1 MSGRR
6 TVRNEGTNSRG
17 NWYRAYDDGAYR
29 YKNTDG
35 GRYFNDGRDHGF
47 YKSVYSRDNC
57 FADNQTLWTLYLFWF
72 IVCQTHNIS
81 RSNRDGTEASGGE
94 SYSRYYD
101 YKSGRES
108 ENLTAGT
115 MTTSPAQPALTPET
129 RQELQAPTL
138 RGLSGSTG
146 TISSF

>member
-35 GRYFNDGRDHGF
+35 GRYFNDGQDHGF

-81 RSNRDGTEASGGE
+81 RCSRDGTQASGGE

-101 YKSGRES
+101 YKSGS
-108 ENLTAGT
+108 
-115 MTTSPAQPALTPET
+115 T
-129 RQELQAPTL
+129 RTY
-138 RGLSGSTG
+138 SGDKTG
-146 TISSF
+146 ASSSYSDRFVRKYRFHKFILNVKGKE